1 MASLKMTMC
10 SELRPCMVNTT
21 GSRTGRITET
31 PALFHGFFQEAHV
44 VPPSNLRGGHNG
56 GQTSTTVAVVEYD
69 TGEVEKVEAYRIRFL
84 DSPGN
89 FRDYDWTDPAEQ
101 EEQEAEA

>member
-21 GSRTGRITET
+21 GSRTGWGTET
-31 PALFHGFFQEAHV
+31 PALFHGFFQEAYV
-44 VPPSNLRGGHNG
+44 VPPSPMRGGHQG
-56 GQTSTTVAVVEYD
+56 GQNAHIVAVVEYD

-89 FRDYDWTDPAEQ
+89 FKEYDWTDPAEQ